1 MKMLKDSFGR
11 TFPYIRLSITDV
23 CNFKCGYCLPN
34 GYQKDKSDN
43 RKFLSAEEIG
53 RLAKGLSEL
62 GVCKIRL
69 TGGEPTVRKD
79 FFDIVKI
86 LKNKTGIKKTVIT
99 TNGYRLDKIADQLVA
114 SDLDGINIS
123 IDSLNRETF
132 KKVTNH
138 DRLPEILK
146 GIEKLQQLNFKNIKI
161 NAVLLKGIND
171 SEKDF
176 NEWSGFIKNNE
187 IDFRYIELMQTGDG
201 LDYFKKYHVPAKIFV
216 NYLNNNDWI
225 IQTLGRNAGPSKNY
239 INPSFK
245 GKFGVIA
252 PYSKNFCKSC
262 NRLRITAR
270 GDLRLC
276 LFGNTGISIRYLLQ
290 KDDQLNEL
298 KDLISKQLNF
308 KKESHYLELGE
319 TGLMKNL
326 KIVNNDQLKDW
337 AENLFKK
344 NSFNMVDV
352 SSKKETFRRALA
364 SGKIYVGEKV
374 FNMIKNSEMPKGD
387 PISLAE
393 VSAVLG
399 VKKTSELIPLCHPL
413 PIDHTATK
421 IIMNDED
428 FSLEVFC
435 VVSAIAKTGVEMEAI
450 MGVNAALIT
459 IYDLSKIVNPH
470 LKIDNVKL
478 LIKEGGKSGVW
489 TNPDGLPKFLDNIF

>member
-1 MKMLKDSFGR
+1 MKMLSDSFGR

-43 RKFLSAEEIG
+43 RTFLATEEIE

-86 LKNKTGIKKTVIT
+86 LKSNLGIKKTVIT
-99 TNGYRLDKIADQLVA
+99 TNGYRLDKIANQIAD
-114 SDLDGINIS
+114 SGLDGINIS

-132 KKVTNH
+132 KNITSH

-171 SEKDF
+171 SERDF
-176 NEWSGFIKNNE
+176 NEWNNFIKNKE

-201 LDYFKKYHVPAKIFV
+201 LDYFKKYHVSAKVFTD
-216 NYLNNNDWI
+216 YLNKNGWI
-225 IQTLGRNAGPSKNY
+225 FQTFGRDAGPSKNY
-239 INPSFK
+239 INSSYK

-252 PYSKNFCKSC
+252 PYSKDFCKSC

-276 LFGNTGISIRYLLQ
+276 LFGTTGISIRHLLQ
-290 KDDQLNEL
+290 RDDQLEEL
-298 KDLISKQLNF
+298 KDLISNQLNF

-326 KIVNNDQLKDW
+326 
-337 AENLFKK
+337 
-344 NSFNMVDV
+344 S
-352 SSKKETFRRALA
+352 T
-364 SGKIYVGEKV
+364 
-374 FNMIKNSEMPKGD
+374 
-387 PISLAE
+387 
-393 VSAVLG
+393 
-399 VKKTSELIPLCHPL
+399 
-413 PIDHTATK
+413 
-421 IIMNDED
+421 
-428 FSLEVFC
+428 
-435 VVSAIAKTGVEMEAI
+435 TG
-450 MGVNAALIT
+450 G
-459 IYDLSKIVNPH
+459 
-470 LKIDNVKL
+470 
-478 LIKEGGKSGVW
+478 
-489 TNPDGLPKFLDNIF
+489 